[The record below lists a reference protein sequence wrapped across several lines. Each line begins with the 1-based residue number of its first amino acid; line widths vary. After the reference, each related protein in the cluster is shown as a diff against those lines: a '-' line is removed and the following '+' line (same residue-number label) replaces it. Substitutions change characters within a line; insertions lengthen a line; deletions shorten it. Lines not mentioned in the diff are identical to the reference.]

1 MTPAASKRTRIDDF
15 LARLSSLYEDVK
27 SWLPD
32 KSLKTQTKPLKLTEE
47 LFGSYTAQSLEIE
60 GPINRE
66 IATLR
71 PIGAGILGAL
81 GRADLVG
88 TRGSQVIVYL
98 AKGGPQIRFSYKN
111 AAGKEF
117 DRRQRA
123 MLQGVEKEGWYWIED
138 RRLGRAR
145 PLDKQ
150 LFCDLLR
157 EVSDYEP

>member
-1 MTPAASKRTRIDDF
+1 MTASKKTRIDDF
-15 LARLSSLYEDVK
+15 LARLSSLYRDVR
-27 SWLPD
+27 SWLPE
-32 KSLKTQTKPLKLTEE
+32 KGLEAETKPMSLTEE
-47 LFGSYTAQSLEIE
+47 ILGSYTAQSLEIE
-60 GPINRE
+60 GPNHRG

-98 AKGGPQIRFSYKN
+98 AKGGPQIRFSYRN
-111 AAGKEF
+111 AAAKEF
-117 DRRQRA
+117 DRHHRS

-150 LFCDLLR
+150 LFSDLLR
-157 EVSDYEP
+157 EVSDYGR